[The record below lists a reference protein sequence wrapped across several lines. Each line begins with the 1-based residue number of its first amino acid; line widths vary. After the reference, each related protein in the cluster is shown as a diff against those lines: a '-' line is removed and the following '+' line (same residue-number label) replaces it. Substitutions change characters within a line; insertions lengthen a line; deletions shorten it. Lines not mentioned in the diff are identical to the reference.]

1 MEKYLRP
8 SEVARLLKLNTETVY
23 HYIKKGDLPAA
34 RLGRKY
40 IVTEKDL
47 ESFIQRRKE
56 ANRIA
61 KLELSEK
68 GKGMVEQVRVNAE
81 RLLEFIGECPGA
93 TREELKEALEME
105 DKDVDRALHRLEAKG
120 QIRREGGTDQ
130 AEASEAMWYA
140 GAEAAERSI

>member
-1 MEKYLRP
+1 MERYFRP

-47 ESFIQRRKE
+47 ERFIQRRKE
-56 ANRIA
+56 NYRIE

-68 GKGMVEQVRVNAE
+68 GKEMVKKVRGDAE
-81 RLLEFIGECPGA
+81 KVLAFIVEFPGA
-93 TREELKEALEME
+93 TKKELEEALEME
-105 DKDVDRALHRLEAKG
+105 EKDIDRALRRLETKG
-120 QIRREGGTDQ
+120 QVYREEGTDE
-130 AEASEAMWYA
+130 AEKSQTAWYE
-140 GAEAAERSI
+140 GAER

>member
-47 ESFIQRRKE
+47 ERFIQRRKE
-56 ANRIA
+56 AYRVE

-68 GKGMVEQVRVNAE
+68 GKKMVEQVQVNAE
-81 RLLEFIGECPGA
+81 RLLEFIGEFPGA
-93 TREELKEALEME
+93 TKEELKEALEME

-120 QIRREGGTDQ
+120 QIRREGGADQ
-130 AEASEAMWYA
+130 AEASEAMWYV
-140 GAEAAERSI
+140 GTEER

>member
-23 HYIKKGDLPAA
+23 HYIKKGDLHAA

-47 ESFIQRRKE
+47 ERFIQRRKE
-56 ANRIA
+56 AYRVE

-68 GKGMVEQVRVNAE
+68 GKEMVEKVRGNAE
-81 RLLEFIGECPGA
+81 RILDFIGEFPGA
-93 TREELKEALEME
+93 TKEELEEALEMDE
-105 DKDVDRALHRLEAKG
+105 KDIDRALRRLESKG
-120 QIRREGGTDQ
+120 QVRREGGADQ
-130 AEASEAMWYA
+130 AESSEAMWYSST
-140 GAEAAERSI
+140 EEK

>member
-1 MEKYLRP
+1 MERYLRP

-47 ESFIQRRKE
+47 DRFIQRRKE
-56 ANRIA
+56 AHRIK

-68 GKGMVEQVRVNAE
+68 GKEMVEQVQVNSERV
-81 RLLEFIGECPGA
+81 LDFIGEFPGA
-93 TREELKEALEME
+93 TKEELKEALEME
-105 DKDVDRALHRLEAKG
+105 DKDLDRALHRLEAKG
-120 QIRREGGTDQ
+120 QIHREGGVDQ

-140 GAEAAERSI
+140 GAAEG

>member
-47 ESFIQRRKE
+47 DRFIQRRKE
-56 ANRIA
+56 AYRMD

-68 GKGMVEQVRVNAE
+68 GKEMVEKVRENAE
-81 RLLEFIGECPGA
+81 KVLDFLVEFPGA
-93 TREELKEALEME
+93 TQKELEEALELDE
-105 DKDVDRALHRLEAKG
+105 KDVDRALRKLESQG
-120 QIRREGGTDQ
+120 QVHSEGDADKAAGL
-130 AEASEAMWYA
+130 EVMWYA
-140 GAEAAERSI
+140 GGETK

>member
-47 ESFIQRRKE
+47 ERFIQRRKE
-56 ANRIA
+56 AYRTE
-61 KLELSEK
+61 KMDLSEK
-68 GKGMVEQVRVNAE
+68 GKEMVEKARENAE
-81 RLLEFIGECPGA
+81 RVLDFVVEFPGA
-93 TREELKEALEME
+93 TQKELEEALELDE
-105 DKDVDRALHRLEAKG
+105 KDAGRALRKLESQG
-120 QIRREGGTDQ
+120 QVHREGDADQ
-130 AEASEAMWYA
+130 AEGSEVMWYA
-140 GAEAAERSI
+140 GGETK